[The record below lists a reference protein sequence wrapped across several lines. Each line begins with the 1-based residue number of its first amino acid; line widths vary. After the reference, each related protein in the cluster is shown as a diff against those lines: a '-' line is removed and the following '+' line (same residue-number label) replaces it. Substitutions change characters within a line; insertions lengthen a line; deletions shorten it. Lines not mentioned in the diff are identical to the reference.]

1 MTLFTLS
8 THLIALFAGFFLG
21 FLCCA
26 LVASRTRSHNLDE
39 IDDEE
44 LLKQLTGDDD
54 PRYYD
59 QTCTGHKKGAQ

>member
-1 MTLFTLS
+1 MTLFTLF

-39 IDDEE
+39 IEDEE
-44 LLKQLTGDDD
+44 LLIRLTGDEE

-59 QTCTGHKKGAQ
+59 QTRTE

>member
-1 MTLFTLS
+1 MTLFTLF

-26 LVASRTRSHNLDE
+26 LLASRTRSHNLE

-44 LLKQLTGDDD
+44 LLKQLTGDDE

-59 QTCTGHKKGAQ
+59 QTRTGQKQ

>member
-1 MTLFTLS
+1 MTLLTLF

-44 LLKQLTGDDD
+44 LLKQLTGDDEH
-54 PRYYD
+54 RHYD
-59 QTCTGHKKGAQ
+59 QTRTGQKQ